1 MFTGLIEE
9 VGRVHQVRR
18 QGDFQYLEI
27 AATHIRDTLRLG
39 DSINIDGA
47 CQTVVHLSADT
58 FAVESVAETLA
69 RTTLGD
75 LQPGS
80 GVNLE
85 RSMRLQDRLDGHLVL
100 GHVDG
105 VALLT
110 GLQRGNESWLLEVE
124 IPSGLERYIA
134 SKGSVAINGISLTVV
149 DTTPQTFT
157 ISVIPHTFEHTTLSQ
172 KQTGARVNLEV
183 DLIARYVERML
194 SSQENPSAGLTLEKM
209 RDMGY

>member
-27 AATHIRDTLRLG
+27 AAVHICDTLRLG
-39 DSINIDGA
+39 DSVNIDGA

-75 LQPGS
+75 LHPGS

-110 GLQRGNESWLLEVE
+110 RLQRGNESWLLEVE

-134 SKGSVAINGISLTVV
+134 TKGSVAINGISLTVV
-149 DTTPQTFT
+149 DATPQTFT